1 MKSTSTSTAHK
12 KKAIPVDP
20 AQLLSDGAKVAFF
33 RIVPQPSASY
43 GYRVEFA
50 SGNIPRLFN
59 IKSNQPYESWFSQIH
74 PEDQKEFKKSHLQ
87 SLRKGHMT
95 EQDIRIFHQQKKI
108 WKSIHIFY
116 APELGEKGK
125 LHALNGFAVDQ
136 TKQQQL
142 ASVYEEEIKYESLIG
157 DISTNFI
164 HISLDEVDQK
174 IQQVLKKIGEALE
187 VDQCCLF
194 KMDQSHKMLIL
205 KHTWEHG
212 SFRLKKKPG
221 TEIPFEQT
229 QEILQVIRTQSGF
242 KCSKVDQL
250 SKSQQKEIQK
260 LFGSGI
266 KSMFLYPLSILQAGD
281 GLLCCVSHKK
291 NISWNKQHERLFS
304 TFAHI
309 YKNIQ
314 DRQRSLNIQ
323 VGQQRFL
330 ELLAT
335 GKNFSET
342 LTSLIQIIEEQWQG
356 RYALIML
363 KPLQSDHLEVGAFGK
378 LPAEFV
384 RQIEINAE
392 KLRKL
397 PSCLAVKSGNRI
409 ITADLA
415 ASMEEHFSLLG
426 VPQNIKA
433 CWSEPVKSSNG
444 NILGSF
450 SIFSELPRKPNEDEI
465 HTLEMIAHLIGIA
478 IDHKLSQEVVESAYH
493 SMEQRV
499 SERTSQLATLFSIQ
513 QAITSRLD
521 TPTILQMI
529 ADESQKIT
537 GSAYSMIFLVEGD
550 STHVPVTAGDEHL
563 AQLVGKTYPYQGS
576 IAEYAIKK
584 NDTAVLEVID
594 QNNMSTFNG
603 QTRQMLSEIGANSM
617 LAFPFTPGDQLTGA
631 IAVFNKENAEYDD
644 NDAYA
649 LNTLTCS
656 AVIGLEN
663 ARLYQDE
670 QSLRKQSEQR
680 RKAAEVLREA
690 MRILNSNATS
700 SDTLDYILTQASQI
714 IGTQTATALYR
725 FDYEQQTAMLEASF
739 NMAPAIQKF
748 SWLPIDNLNREIM
761 QKRESL
767 IIPDVQEYFIQNKK
781 QIKDPR
787 QRSHWMALQSY
798 YKSFLIIPL
807 IVKNKVFGSL
817 IFFSPQHWQIHEED
831 VRMAWIFSEQ
841 AALAIENNR
850 LLKNEESRAIELK
863 TLLKVAAATTKS
875 LSLDEMIQGTLQQ
888 IHALLKNT
896 SRIGVLL
903 WNEKK
908 SEFSLK
914 MVYPQKH
921 VKDQD
926 VMILT
931 KESISVIRDG
941 ARKIISFP
949 PEPGILLPLI
959 SREKVLGTLTIMGFQ
974 NQPFSSQQISLF
986 ESIAD
991 QISVAIEN
999 AYLYEQAE
1007 ESAVLSERN
1016 RLARELH
1023 DAVTQ
1028 TLFSASLIADVLP
1041 KIWERNHS
1049 EAAKR
1054 LEELRQLTR
1063 GALAEMR
1070 TLLLE
1075 LRPSA
1080 IADASF
1086 SELLGQLRDAFT
1098 GKSRIPTE
1106 LLIKGDEIELP
1117 IDPKVTLYRITQEAL
1132 NNISKHANA
1141 SQVFI
1146 NLNYFKDSLTLEILD
1161 NGQGFDPQS
1170 IPINSLG
1177 IGIMVER
1184 AENVG
1189 ATIDIESEPDH
1200 GTHIK
1205 VEWKKKTK

>member
-1 MKSTSTSTAHK
+1 MKRPSSTAAK
-12 KKAIPVDP
+12 MNIFSP
-20 AQLLSDGAKVAFF
+20 AGNQTAFF
-33 RIVPQPSASY
+33 RIIPDSSTSY
-43 GYRVEFA
+43 GYKIDFV
-50 SGNIPRLFN
+50 SGAINGLFGV
-59 IKSNQPYESWFSQIH
+59 KGDEPYDRWFSHIH
-74 PEDQKEFKKSHLQ
+74 PEDQKELKKFHLQ

-95 EQDIRIFHQQKKI
+95 DQTIRIFHEKAKV
-108 WKSIHIFY
+108 WKTIHISY
-116 APELGEKGK
+116 AAEMEKGK
-125 LHALNGFAVDQ
+125 VHALNGYAMDI
-136 TKQQQL
+136 TQQQEVSSL
-142 ASVYEEEIKYESLIG
+142 YKDEIRYEKLIG
-157 DISTNFI
+157 EISASFI
-164 HISLDEVDQK
+164 HLNLDEVDQK
-174 IQQVLKKIGEALE
+174 IQQVLRKIGETIT
-187 VDQCCLF
+187 VDQCILF
-194 KMDQSHKMLIL
+194 KIDHTHKTLVV
-205 KHTWEHG
+205 KNKWEN
-212 SFRLKKKPG
+212 STFRQKKKSG
-221 TEIPFEQT
+221 
-229 QEILQVIRTQSGF
+229 QEISF
-242 KCSKVDQL
+242 DQISETL
-250 SKSQQKEIQK
+250 KSLRSKSEFTSSEASQFSKPMQKELQK
-260 LFGSGI
+260 LFGNRI
-266 KSMFLYPLSILQAGD
+266 KSFYMRPLSILQSSD
-281 GLLCCVSHKK
+281 GLICCGSYKRK
-291 NISWNKQHERLFS
+291 NEWNQQHTRLFS
-304 TFAHI
+304 TFADI
-309 YKNIQ
+309 YKNIE
-314 DRQRSLNIQ
+314 DRQRALSIQ

-335 GKNFSET
+335 GKNFNDTLET
-342 LTSLIQIIEEQWQG
+342 LVQIIEEQWPG
-356 RYALIML
+356 RYGLILL
-363 KPLQSDHLEVGAFGK
+363 KELDTNKIKTLAYDK
-378 LPAEFV
+378 LPTDCVLSIRNQANALNKFPACLAIKSGK
-384 RQIEINAE
+384 REIN
-392 KLRKL
+392 
-397 PSCLAVKSGNRI
+397 
-409 ITADLA
+409 ADLA
-415 ASMEEHFSLLG
+415 ASMDENVLSIGLPEG
-426 VPQNIKA
+426 VQA

-450 SIFSELPRKPNEDEI
+450 SIFSDLARRPNEDEI
-465 HTLEMIAHLIGIA
+465 HILEMAAHLLGIA
-478 IDHKLSQEVVESAYH
+478 VDHKSSQQVVENAYH

-550 STHVPVTAGDEHL
+550 RTHIPITAGKETVPE
-563 AQLVGKTYPYQGS
+563 LVGQSFPYQGS
-576 IAEYAIKK
+576 IAEVALQKD
-584 NDTAVLEVID
+584 DTTTID
-594 QNNMSTFNG
+594 DINPASMSIFNG
-603 QTRQMLSEIGANSM
+603 QTRQMLQNITAKNL
-617 LAFPFTPGDQLTGA
+617 LAFPFTSGDEFTGA
-631 IAVFNKENAEYDD
+631 IVVINKEDGDKYDE

-663 ARLYQDE
+663 ARLYTEE

-680 RKAAEVLREA
+680 RKAADVLREA
-690 MRILNSNATS
+690 MRILNSNATLS
-700 SDTLDYILTQASQI
+700 QSLDYILTQASQT
-714 IGTQTATALYR
+714 IGNETTTALYR
-725 FDYEQQTAMLEASF
+725 FDYEQQTAVLEASYRL
-739 NMAPAIQKF
+739 APAIQNYD
-748 SWLPIDNLNREIM
+748 WMPIDRLNREIM
-761 QKRESL
+761 QTRESL
-767 IIPDVQEYFIQNKK
+767 IIADVQEYFLQNKRK
-781 QIKDPR
+781 IKEPR
-787 QRSHWMALQSY
+787 LRSHMVAMQSY

-807 IVKNKVFGSL
+807 IVKNKVYGSL
-817 IFFSPQHWQIHEED
+817 IFFSPTKWDIHEED

-850 LLKNEESRAIELK
+850 LLKNEESRAVELK
-863 TLLKVAAATTKS
+863 TLLKVADATTKS

-888 IHALLKNT
+888 IHSLVKNA

-903 WNEKK
+903 WNEEH

-914 MVYPQKH
+914 MVYPRKH

-931 KESISVIRDG
+931 KESIGVIREG
-941 ARKIISFP
+941 TRKIISYP
-949 PEPGILLPLI
+949 PEPGIMLPLI

-974 NQPFSSQQISLF
+974 QQPFSAQQISLF

-999 AYLYEQAE
+999 AYLYEKAE

-1041 KIWERNHS
+1041 KIWERNHT

-1086 SELLGQLRDAFT
+1086 SELLGQLRDAFS

-1106 LLIKGDEIELP
+1106 LYINGDEVDLP

-1132 NNISKHANA
+1132 NNITKHANA

-1146 NLNYFKDSLTLEILD
+1146 KLNYIEEGLVLEILD
-1161 NGQGFDPQS
+1161 NGQGFDPQD

-1184 AENVG
+1184 AENVD
-1189 ATIDIESEPDH
+1189 AKIDIESEPDH
-1200 GTHIK
+1200 GTHIR
-1205 VEWKKKTK
+1205 VEWKKKRK